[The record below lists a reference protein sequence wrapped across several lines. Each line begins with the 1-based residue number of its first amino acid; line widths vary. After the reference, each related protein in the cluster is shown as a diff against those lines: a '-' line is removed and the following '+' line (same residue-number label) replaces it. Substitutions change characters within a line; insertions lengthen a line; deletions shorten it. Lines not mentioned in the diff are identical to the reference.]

1 MAHLFKQI
9 IKGISF
15 SLILI
20 LSTGSIYAQKSK
32 KKSTKSTKTATKTT
46 TKTTT
51 TTTSSTK
58 TATTVEKKSLE
69 TKVTAEEQKKLD
81 IALGKK
87 LSSAIKTDSLK
98 SHNVSGII
106 IKRYI
111 SNEEGKLGSDVIE
124 VTNEAKLDLASI
136 SATLSSYIA
145 DNFEY
150 TTEESETLT
159 NLILLYNSKNR
170 NNQDYL
176 IKNYS
181 TNVVLGV
188 KKEKIGLPAVTTAEA
203 ISGQSQILLPLE
215 KNILK
220 KYALD
225 IASLELVDQTKSDLV
240 LQKDGD
246 EQKKKIETFLNKKS
260 IAENDELN
268 NRMMTANPAEIKGI
282 SDRLALNK
290 RREEMRKVNITS
302 EKEYIAFLDSKNKK
316 EPSNT
321 NTTTSTTTTTVTTAT
336 SSTTVNSALPA
347 GPEVPKDKF
356 TTFIAG
362 TNHPGINAREFL
374 FVPGSGIL
382 AIGYDASAPTKKD
395 LRIFMTSTGDYD
407 LKRSSEG
414 IKLAPESPM
423 VYSEGKIFVIELLK
437 NDAYIA
443 QFNTELEFELR
454 SEATINQKSLIQVIG
469 EEVIVTAVEKKG
481 TKDDVKVFKVKDLS
495 FVR

>member
-1 MAHLFKQI
+1 MAQLFKQI

-20 LSTGSIYAQKSK
+20 LSTGSVFAQKSK
-32 KKSTKSTKTATKTT
+32 KKSTKITKTTKT

-51 TTTSSTK
+51 TTSSK
-58 TATTVEKKSLE
+58 TTTTVEKKAME
-69 TKVTAEEQKKLD
+69 TKVSAEEQKKQDL
-81 IALGKK
+81 ALGKK
-87 LSSAIKTDSLK
+87 LSSAIKSDSLK
-98 SHNVSGII
+98 AHSISGII
-106 IKRYI
+106 IKRYV
-111 SNEEGKLGSDVIE
+111 SNEEGKLGADVLE
-124 VTNEAKLDLASI
+124 VTSDAKLELASVTT
-136 SATLSSYIA
+136 TLSSYIA

-150 TTEESETLT
+150 TTDDADTLAQF
-159 NLILLYNSKNR
+159 IVLYNTKNR

-181 TNVVLGV
+181 TNAVLGV
-188 KKEKIGLPAVTTAEA
+188 RKEKIGLPAVATAEN
-203 ISGQSQILLPLE
+203 INGQSQILLPIE

-225 IASLELVDQTKSDLV
+225 IASLELADQTKSDLV

-246 EQKKKIETFLNKKS
+246 EQKKKIDTFLNKKMIS
-260 IAENDELN
+260 ENDELN
-268 NRMMTANPAEIKGI
+268 NRMMTANPAEVKNI
-282 SDRLALNK
+282 SDKLALNK

-302 EKEYIAFLDSKNKK
+302 EKEYIAYLDSKNKK
-316 EPSNT
+316 E
-321 NTTTSTTTTTVTTAT
+321 TTSTATTTTTTTT
-336 SSTTVNSALPA
+336 TTIGSTTVNSALPA

-374 FVPGSGIL
+374 FIPGSGIL

-395 LRIFMTSTGDYD
+395 LRIFMTSTGADYD

-414 IKLAPESPM
+414 IKLSPDSPM
-423 VYSEGKIFVIELLK
+423 VYADGKIYVIELLK

-454 SEATINQKSLIQVIG
+454 SEATISQRSIIQVIG
-469 EEVIVTAVEKKG
+469 DEVIVTAAEKKG

-495 FVR
+495 FVK

>member
-1 MAHLFKQI
+1 MAQLFKQI

-20 LSTGSIYAQKSK
+20 LSTGSVFAQKSK
-32 KKSTKSTKTATKTT
+32 KKSTKITKTTKT

-51 TTTSSTK
+51 TTSSK
-58 TATTVEKKSLE
+58 TTTTVEKKALE
-69 TKVTAEEQKKLD
+69 TKVSAEEQKKQDL
-81 IALGKK
+81 ALGKK
-87 LSSAIKTDSLK
+87 LSSAIKSDSLK
-98 SHNVSGII
+98 AHSISGII
-106 IKRYI
+106 IKRYV
-111 SNEEGKLGSDVIE
+111 SNEEGKLGADVLE
-124 VTNEAKLDLASI
+124 VTSDAKLELASVTT
-136 SATLSSYIA
+136 TLSSYIT

-150 TTEESETLT
+150 TTDDADTLAQF
-159 NLILLYNSKNR
+159 IVLYNTKNR

-181 TNVVLGV
+181 TNAVLGV
-188 KKEKIGLPAVTTAEA
+188 RKEKIGLPAVATAEN
-203 ISGQSQILLPLE
+203 INGQSQILLPIE

-225 IASLELVDQTKSDLV
+225 IASLELADQTKSDLV

-246 EQKKKIETFLNKKS
+246 EQKKKIDTFLNKKMIS
-260 IAENDELN
+260 ENDELN
-268 NRMMTANPAEIKGI
+268 NRMMTANPAEVKNI
-282 SDRLALNK
+282 SDKLALNK

-302 EKEYIAFLDSKNKK
+302 EKEYIAYLDSKNKK
-316 EPSNT
+316 E
-321 NTTTSTTTTTVTTAT
+321 TTSTATTTTTTTT
-336 SSTTVNSALPA
+336 TIGSTTVNSALPA

-374 FVPGSGIL
+374 FIPGSGIL

-395 LRIFMTSTGDYD
+395 LRIFMTSTGADYD
-407 LKRSSEG
+407 LKRFSEG
-414 IKLAPESPM
+414 IKLSPDSPM
-423 VYSEGKIFVIELLK
+423 VYADGKIYVIELLK

-454 SEATINQKSLIQVIG
+454 SEATISQRSIIQVIG
-469 EEVIVTAVEKKG
+469 DEVIVTAAEKKG

-495 FVR
+495 FVK

>member
-1 MAHLFKQI
+1 MAQLFKQI

-20 LSTGSIYAQKSK
+20 LSTGSVYAQKSK
-32 KKSTKSTKTATKTT
+32 KKSTKATTTKTS
-46 TKTTT
+46 KTTT
-51 TTTSSTK
+51 TTTTKSSK
-58 TATTVEKKSLE
+58 TTTTVEKKTLE
-69 TKVTAEEQKKLD
+69 TKISAEEQKKQDL
-81 IALGKK
+81 ALGKK
-87 LSSAIKTDSLK
+87 LASAIKTDTLK
-98 SHNVSGII
+98 AHTLSGLI
-106 IKRYI
+106 IKRYS
-111 SNEEGKLGSDVIE
+111 SNEEGKLGSDVLE
-124 VTNEAKLDLASI
+124 VTNDAKLELSSI
-136 SATLSSYIA
+136 TTILSSYIG
-145 DNFEY
+145 DSFEY
-150 TTEESETLT
+150 NTEDSDTLAH
-159 NLILLYNSKNR
+159 LIVLFNTKNR

-188 KKEKIGLPAVTTAEA
+188 KKEKIGLPAVATAEN
-203 ISGQSQILLPLE
+203 INGQSQILLPIE
-215 KNILK
+215 KNTLK

-225 IASLELVDQTKSDLV
+225 IAAFELVDQTKSDLV
-240 LQKDGD
+240 LHKDGD
-246 EQKKKIETFLNKKS
+246 EQKKKIDSFLTKKS
-260 IAENDELN
+260 ISENEELN
-268 NRMMTANPAEIKGI
+268 NRMMTANPTEIKGI

-290 RREEMRKVNITS
+290 RREEMRKANITS

-316 EPSNT
+316 ET
-321 NTTTSTTTTTVTTAT
+321 TTTSTTTTSTTT
-336 SSTTVNSALPA
+336 GTTTVNSALPA

-382 AIGYDASAPTKKD
+382 AIGYDASIPTKKD
-395 LRIFMTSTGDYD
+395 LRIFMTSTGDYE

-423 VYSEGKIFVIELLK
+423 IYADGKVYVIELLK

-469 EEVIVTAVEKKG
+469 DEVIVTAVEKKG
-481 TKDDVKVFKVKDLS
+481 TRDDVKVFKVKDLS
-495 FVR
+495 FVK